1 MAREDHA
8 GLLVSSL
15 NLPLL
20 QAEAARQSGG
30 VPESQRGREAEW
42 QRGRE
47 AERQRGG
54 VAERQEAE
62 RQRGRE
68 AERRSGREA
77 RGREAER
84 QRGRELRSVAHR
96 RCARVCLRLHPVTG
110 KFPDGSEPDSDERA
124 QNEDIMKQTSPAEP
138 QPEPEQE
145 PEAELEAEDG
155 TRRLLV
161 LCFILAVAYLASVGE
176 LEPLWVKVQPHLE
189 PLLKVVVRNAPPEE
203 SGSDE

>member
-8 GLLVSSL
+8 GLLVSSR

-30 VPESQRGREAEW
+30 VPESQKVREAER

-68 AERRSGREA
+68 AERQ
-77 RGREAER
+77 RGREAESCAVW
-84 QRGRELRSVAHR
+84 LTAA
-96 RCARVCLRLHPVTG
+96 ARVCV
-110 KFPDGSEPDSDERA
+110 
-124 QNEDIMKQTSPAEP
+124 
-138 QPEPEQE
+138 
-145 PEAELEAEDG
+145 
-155 TRRLLV
+155 
-161 LCFILAVAYLASVGE
+161 
-176 LEPLWVKVQPHLE
+176 
-189 PLLKVVVRNAPPEE
+189 
-203 SGSDE
+203 SGCTQ

>member
-1 MAREDHA
+1 M
-8 GLLVSSL
+8 
-15 NLPLL
+15 
-20 QAEAARQSGG
+20 
-30 VPESQRGREAEW
+30 
-42 QRGRE
+42 
-47 AERQRGG
+47 
-54 VAERQEAE
+54 AERQEAE

-77 RGREAER
+77 RGREAERQRGREAER